1 MKNREKYAEEIIE
14 IASRGHD
21 VGVDI
26 QTHRPKDCD
35 DFNLCEECLLSY
47 PLCNKCTENRVAWFN
62 AEYKENAVISIRDLA
77 SLQSIQDQFKYIA
90 RDPDQTLH
98 AYTNKPVIFSDGSY
112 IINNGSKNADLSILK
127 LSPPMVKT
135 EDKEPWLIEN
145 LKKLKVVNEYFI
157 SDSRY

>member
-21 VGVDI
+21 VGVDV
-26 QTHRPKDCD
+26 QTHRPKDCY
-35 DFNLCEECLLSY
+35 DFNSCDKCLFNY
-47 PLCNKCTENRVAWFN
+47 QCTEKRVVWFN

-112 IINNGSKNADLSILK
+112 IINNGSNHADLSMLK
-127 LSPPMVKT
+127 LSLPMVEP

>member
-35 DFNLCEECLLSY
+35 DFNLCEECLFKRNY
-47 PLCNKCTENRVAWFN
+47 KCAENRVAWFN
-62 AEYKENAVISIRDLA
+62 AEYKESAVISIRDLA

-112 IINNGSKNADLSILK
+112 IINNGSNHADLSILK
-127 LSPPMVKT
+127 LSLPMV
-135 EDKEPWLIEN
+135 EPGHKEPWLIEN